1 MISSDRHSNAAPE
14 SGFTLLEVL
23 GAVAI
28 LGISYL
34 VLASTSIGAIQGI
47 GREQRRIGASLLAD
61 QTVAELEIAVRTEQP
76 LDPRQEE
83 WESGPFTVRLEVLDM
98 SLQYEGTGE
107 PQDAVDLLEFLG
119 NEANGEF
126 AEHRTKNLLLGY
138 LREVHVA
145 VRWKDGPNEFQV
157 TRTAFL
163 YDHLAWSENEAV
175 ESEQEAGGDDSDDGG
190 GAADLLDQLPPDLKQ
205 QVLDETIGAQR

>member
-1 MISSDRHSNAAPE
+1 MISSGRHSYTAPE

-28 LGISYL
+28 LGVSYL

-47 GREQRRIGASLLAD
+47 GREQRRIEASLLAD
-61 QTVAELEIAVRTEQP
+61 QTISELEIAVQTEQP
-76 LDPRQEE
+76 LTPRQEE
-83 WESGPFTVRLEVLDM
+83 FESGPFTVVLEVLDM
-98 SLQYEGTGE
+98 SLQYEGNGD
-107 PQDAVDLLEFLG
+107 PNDAIDLLEFLG

-126 AEHRTKNLLLGY
+126 APHRDKNLLLGY

-145 VRWKDGPNEFQV
+145 VRWEDGPDEFQV

-175 ESEQEAGGDDSDDGG
+175 EAEQDEDGEDSDDDG
-190 GAADLLDQLPPDLKQ
+190 GAEDLLDQLPPDLQQ